1 MGRFLRR
8 RLLAVIP
15 LVLLV
20 TALVYSLVLL
30 LPGDPAIALVG
41 LENASEE
48 RLRAIRERLG
58 LDRPIHV
65 QYLRWLGRLA
75 RGDFGTSLRTGEP
88 VLAALVGRAPVT
100 LGLALASTAV
110 GLAIGCPLAVLAAY
124 RRGTAADA
132 LARGLAALG
141 VAVPNFWLGAM
152 LVLIL
157 ALQLRWLP
165 ATGYASL
172 LEEPGTALM
181 HLVLPTLTL
190 GASAVAEVM
199 RQLRSSL
206 QDVLGSEY
214 VRTARAKGLG
224 DGRVVAKH
232 ALRNALVPI
241 VSVAAVTVNRIM
253 GATVVV
259 ESIFALPGLG
269 RLNLESVLNRD
280 FPMLQGAVLL
290 MALLVVAI
298 NLLADLAYGWV
309 DPRIRYR

>member
-1 MGRFLRR
+1 
-8 RLLAVIP
+8 VVP

-20 TALVYSLVLL
+20 TVLVYSLVLL
-30 LPGDPAIALVG
+30 LPGDPAVALVG

-48 RLRAIRERLG
+48 RLQAIRHRLG
-58 LDRPIHV
+58 LDRSIPV
-65 QYLRWLGRLA
+65 QYVRWLGRLLQ
-75 RGDFGTSLRTGEP
+75 GDFGTSLRTGEP
-88 VLAALVGRAPVT
+88 VLAALAGRVPVT
-100 LGLALASTAV
+100 LGLAVAATTV
-110 GLAIGCPLAVLAAY
+110 GLVVGCPLAVLAAY

-132 LARGLAALG
+132 VARGLAALG

-152 LVLIL
+152 LVLVL
-157 ALQLRWLP
+157 ALHLRWFP

-172 LEEPGTALM
+172 FEEPGSAIR

-190 GASAVAEVM
+190 GAAAVAEVM

-224 DGRVVAKH
+224 DGVVVGKH

-241 VSVAAVTVNRIM
+241 VSVAATTVNRIM

-259 ESIFALPGLG
+259 ESIFAIPGLG

-280 FPMLQGAVLL
+280 FAMLQGAVLV
-290 MALLVVAI
+290 MAMLVVGI

-309 DPRIRYR
+309 DPRIRYT